1 MKNSKVERIHR
12 ISLAAN
18 AIATLI
24 SIIILAYLKDFKYR
38 QLLVLII
45 VILQLLSLVL
55 DNFYQNGVVSEVF
68 GSKAKKEELMRK
80 ADPDLY
86 EYTIQGAREELRYG
100 LKILMAVAA
109 ACFILF
115 GLVTQEILKAIA
127 CLCALGIAFMYA
139 DYIPHVKFYSERYD
153 AKSLDP
159 KEDGIPNSL
168 RGLAKIYLAEYRK
181 NYNDNNAKNK
191 FGKIKQ
197 VHFEFDKNDSN
208 QDECIK
214 NILRLGI
221 DTSVNY
227 FLIFSIIITTLTTLS
242 IIPGVIDNIVAAF
255 MINISVE
262 NSEIYPI
269 SLLVLNFV
277 LFTVNYAG
285 TFEIRNENEKIK
297 SLAELICKDD
307 AKEDRFKVYDDSF
320 RKNRTILAR
329 GIFNYCASCMNQGK
343 SLEGN
348 DLSYKM
354 LFAHRL
360 DANRSRFWSTVVMS
374 GLALLCLLIDFR
386 VGWNYIL
393 VIGAIYII
401 LSIAF
406 RFLFL
411 SRINKR
417 KIIRSCEELKKEAEA
432 AEKETNEN
440 KQ

>member
-1 MKNSKVERIHR
+1 MKNSKVELIHR

-55 DNFYQNGVVSEVF
+55 DNFYQDGVVTEVF
-68 GSKAKKEELMRK
+68 GSKAEKEKLMRE
-80 ADPDLY
+80 ADLDLY
-86 EYTIQGAREELRYG
+86 KYTIQGAREELRYG

-168 RGLAKIYLAEYRK
+168 RGLAKIYLAEY
-181 NYNDNNAKNK
+181 NSNAK

-197 VHFEFDKNDSN
+197 ELLEFDKEESN
-208 QDECIK
+208 KQQDDCIK

-227 FLIFSIIITTLTTLS
+227 FLIFSIIITALTTLS

-297 SLAELICKDD
+297 SLAELICKGT
-307 AKEDRFKVYDDSF
+307 AEDRLKVYNDGLSN
-320 RKNRTILAR
+320 NRTIRAR
-329 GIFNYCASCMNQGK
+329 GIFNYCASCMNQGAP
-343 SLEGN
+343 LDGD
-348 DLSYKM
+348 DLRYKM

-374 GLALLCLLIDFR
+374 GMALLCLLIDFR

-417 KIIRSCEELKKEAEA
+417 KIIKFCKKEKAKAEA
-432 AEKETNEN
+432 AKKETNEN